1 MIRERDCKVLE
12 LPKILEA
19 LSAHASCEDAAN
31 KLLALTPQCDLRSA
45 QRLMSQTGDAAML
58 IRRFGAPTILKV
70 RNPEENLKRAEGEG
84 VLTMREL
91 LDIGEVLR
99 NVRGL
104 HDWAARSVDVE
115 TALDEYFQRLSP
127 NKYLEDRINN
137 SILTEDEMADT
148 ASPEL
153 YDIRNKI
160 RRALSRARDTL
171 DKMLKSPVYQKYL
184 QENII
189 TQRDGRYVVPVKAEA
204 RNEVKGLVHD
214 ISASGQTLFVE
225 PMGVVEANNEVRTLQ
240 VKEKAEMER
249 ILRVLSGE
257 VGGFAGAISLS
268 YWALIELDQIFAR
281 AKYGFSIHGSV
292 PALTDDCRI
301 ELYKARHPLIAA
313 DRVVPVDITLG
324 VQFDTLVVT
333 GPNTGGKTV
342 ALKTLGL
349 ISLMAMCGLMIP
361 AADES
366 RVSVFD
372 HVLADIG
379 DEQSIEQSLSTFS
392 SHMTNIVQILDIADS
407 SSLILLDELGAG
419 TDPIEGAA
427 LATAILERLALFG
440 SRIAATT
447 HYAELK
453 VYAMQRDRVQNACC
467 EFDVETLRPTYRLL
481 IGLPGKSNAFA
492 ISERLGIEEKV
503 ISRARALLSDE
514 SADFERV
521 IGDLQQQLTEA
532 QKAHDAAVADQY
544 AAARARRE
552 IEEEQKKLRSNKDKE
567 LEEARRRAKKLVEQ
581 VQSEGDAILR
591 ELDELIAQKNREDFA
606 QLAGAARAQMKK
618 KFRKLKLDADPNAEA
633 EKPPEPVQNDRPV
646 RQGDVVMIEGYNQ
659 QGEVLSVDEK
669 AGTAM
674 VVAGIVK
681 TKVDVKRLKIIG
693 DTRTITFVGEKDR
706 MVRGGR
712 EMKPELDLRGKSA
725 DEAIMELEQFMDS
738 AAMCNLPMVTIIH
751 GKGTGVLRK
760 AIQQHLRSMKCVKK
774 FRLGNYGEGESGVT
788 IVELK

>member
-1 MIRERDCKVLE
+1 
-12 LPKILEA
+12 
-19 LSAHASCEDAAN
+19 
-31 KLLALTPQCDLRSA
+31 
-45 QRLMSQTGDAAML
+45 
-58 IRRFGAPTILKV
+58 
-70 RNPEENLKRAEGEG
+70 
-84 VLTMREL
+84 
-91 LDIGEVLR
+91 
-99 NVRGL
+99 
-104 HDWAARSVDVE
+104 
-115 TALDEYFQRLSP
+115 
-127 NKYLEDRINN
+127 
-137 SILTEDEMADT
+137 
-148 ASPEL
+148 
-153 YDIRNKI
+153 
-160 RRALSRARDTL
+160 
-171 DKMLKSPVYQKYL
+171 
-184 QENII
+184 
-189 TQRDGRYVVPVKAEA
+189 
-204 RNEVKGLVHD
+204 
-214 ISASGQTLFVE
+214 
-225 PMGVVEANNEVRTLQ
+225 
-240 VKEKAEMER
+240 MER

-268 YWALIELDQIFAR
+268 YWSLIELDQIFAR
-281 AKYGFSIHGSV
+281 AKYGFAIRGAV
-292 PALTDDCRI
+292 PALTDDGRI

-313 DRVVPVDITLG
+313 DKVVPVDITLG
-324 VQFDTLVVT
+324 VDFDTLVVT

-349 ISLMAMCGLMIP
+349 LSLMAMCGLMIP

-392 SHMTNIVQILDIADS
+392 SHMTNIVQILDIADAG
-407 SSLILLDELGAG
+407 SLILLDELGAG

-427 LATAILERLALFG
+427 LATAILERLAMFG
-440 SRIAATT
+440 AKIAATT

-453 VYAMQRDRVQNACC
+453 MYAMQHDRVQNACC

-492 ISERLGIEEKV
+492 ISERLGIDAKV
-503 ISRARALLSDE
+503 IGRARELLSDE

-532 QKAHDAAVADQY
+532 QKARDEAASDRY

-552 IEEEQKKLRSNKDKE
+552 IEDEQKKLRANRDKE

-581 VQSEGDAILR
+581 VQAEGDEILR
-591 ELDELIAQKNREDFA
+591 ELDALIAQKNREDFA
-606 QLAGAARAQMKK
+606 QLAGAARAQMKQ
-618 KFRKLKLDADPNAEA
+618 KFRKLKLDADPNTEA
-633 EKPPEPVQNDRPV
+633 EKPPEPVKNDRPV
-646 RQGDVVMIEGYNQ
+646 RPGDVVMIEGYNQ

-669 AGTAM
+669 SGTAM

-681 TKVDVKRLKIIG
+681 TKVELSRLKIVG

-706 MVRGGR
+706 MIRGGR
-712 EMKPELDLRGKSA
+712 DMKPEIDLRGKSA
-725 DEAIMELEQFMDS
+725 DEAIMELDQFMDS
-738 AAMCNLPMVTIIH
+738 AAMCNLPTVTIIH